1 MNINI
6 TARKTTVKDSFKEKV
21 EKKLSKF
28 DRFFGDTADATV
40 TVTNEKNRETVEITI
55 RYNSLIF
62 RAEKTTDDRSDSLD
76 CVTDLLF
83 KQIVKNKSKL
93 VDRVKAKAFEGI
105 VADEETPSVDSTAYN
120 IVKHKKFPVRPM
132 NVEEAV
138 LQMNMLGHEF
148 FMFENPDTGSINVV
162 YRRNNGD
169 YGLLEPVR

>member
-1 MNINI
+1 MNISI

-21 EKKLSKF
+21 EKKLGKF
-28 DRFFGDTADATV
+28 DRFFDESAVASV
-40 TVTNEKNRETVEITI
+40 TVSNEKNRETVEVTI
-55 RYNSLIF
+55 RANSMIF

-93 VDRVKAKAFEGI
+93 VSRVKAKAFDNLPLEDKND
-105 VADEETPSVDSTAYN
+105 VEETFN

-132 NVEEAV
+132 SVEEAV
-138 LQMNMLGHEF
+138 LQMNMLDHQF
-148 FMFENPDTGSINVV
+148 FMFENPETGLINVV

-169 YGLLEPVR
+169 YGLLEPVK